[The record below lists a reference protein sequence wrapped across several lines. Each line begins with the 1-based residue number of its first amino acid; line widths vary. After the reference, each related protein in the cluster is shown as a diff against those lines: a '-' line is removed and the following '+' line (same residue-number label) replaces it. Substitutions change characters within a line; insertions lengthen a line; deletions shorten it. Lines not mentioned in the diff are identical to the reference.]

1 MSLPVL
7 LHELQARSTD
17 VLTHSTLNEY
27 SIEVS
32 INNASNVTAG
42 MLEVKNIQLRVVV
55 AVVSLLSMI
64 GAVLI
69 ILSYICIS
77 SVRTKVREILVHLSV
92 ADFGVACAN
101 FIGVTVDFDHYIKSC
116 YNSDGVSCVNLMNLC
131 MTQAFFAGFST
142 IASIL
147 WTLALSVYIYLL
159 VVHGKLHSKVVYFC
173 YVFCWGMPLLIS
185 LWLVLTGR
193 LGHTAHGGSGWC
205 SLKVEQEKRSTAIL
219 ITILGNDLWIYLTV
233 VVVTL
238 LYLTT
243 HCHIKRNLQASS
255 TVQSN
260 PRSSAVTSAD
270 MKFLLIPLAFLLL
283 RSGGMVVV
291 IVYVYARVKTSKS
304 VVYFLLYVAG
314 IGDSGQGFVNAV
326 LFCLFTAKVRE
337 KLKVAVKRLYYCRCW
352 KRHSY
357 TDLQYSTNS
366 TFTESQTNKKVLMAE
381 NA

>member
-185 LWLVLTGR
+185 LWLVLTGKLHAGMYIVIHCMIIVR
-193 LGHTAHGGSGWC
+193 GNVQFQYRIGKAVSPVCFLDEVTACSFHT
-205 SLKVEQEKRSTAIL
+205 
-219 ITILGNDLWIYLTV
+219 
-233 VVVTL
+233 
-238 LYLTT
+238 
-243 HCHIKRNLQASS
+243 
-255 TVQSN
+255 SN
-260 PRSSAVTSAD
+260 S
-270 MKFLLIPLAFLLL
+270 I
-283 RSGGMVVV
+283 V
-291 IVYVYARVKTSKS
+291 IVHLSCSTDA
-304 VVYFLLYVAG
+304 
-314 IGDSGQGFVNAV
+314 AV
-326 LFCLFTAKVRE
+326 
-337 KLKVAVKRLYYCRCW
+337 
-352 KRHSY
+352 
-357 TDLQYSTNS
+357 
-366 TFTESQTNKKVLMAE
+366 
-381 NA
+381 

>member
-1 MSLPVL
+1 MPAVPFPFLFSL
-7 LHELQARSTD
+7 
-17 VLTHSTLNEY
+17 
-27 SIEVS
+27 
-32 INNASNVTAG
+32 
-42 MLEVKNIQLRVVV
+42 
-55 AVVSLLSMI
+55 SLLFRI
-64 GAVLI
+64 PHV
-69 ILSYICIS
+69 
-77 SVRTKVREILVHLSV
+77 
-92 ADFGVACAN
+92 
-101 FIGVTVDFDHYIKSC
+101 
-116 YNSDGVSCVNLMNLC
+116 
-131 MTQAFFAGFST
+131 Q
-142 IASIL
+142 
-147 WTLALSVYIYLL
+147 
-159 VVHGKLHSKVVYFC
+159 
-173 YVFCWGMPLLIS
+173 
-185 LWLVLTGR
+185 
-193 LGHTAHGGSGWC
+193 
-205 SLKVEQEKRSTAIL
+205 
-219 ITILGNDLWIYLTV
+219 
-233 VVVTL
+233 
-238 LYLTT
+238 
-243 HCHIKRNLQASS
+243 LQASS

-304 VVYFLLYVAG
+304 VVYFLLYVAVSGTCGISDTFCTVCTHTCMHTHARMPVHMHVHTCTHTHTHTHTHTLTMCEILITIIPLFVQG